1 MSISR
6 GAKLDDRSGPSR
18 SIELSSRSASQIGSK
33 ISFAAVCASRS
44 SMVGIPS
51 ARSPPP
57 GLAIIFRLT
66 GCGWYVLSCRSF
78 LQAVQ
83 PARLDVLEA
92 LSVYPRRAFIGFG
105 QSVSVQQNVLSVHL
119 VVKLVE
125 TEFRLVLR
133 LAIQLDLQ
141 VPNFIR
147 RDEVSG
153 ANRELRG
160 RLCDPQSRN
169 GERGIGVDR

>member
-1 MSISR
+1 
-6 GAKLDDRSGPSR
+6 
-18 SIELSSRSASQIGSK
+18 
-33 ISFAAVCASRS
+33 
-44 SMVGIPS
+44 MVGIPS

-133 LAIQLDLQ
+133 SEEHTSELQ
-141 VPNFIR
+141 
-147 RDEVSG
+147 S
-153 ANRELRG
+153 LRHLVC
-160 RLCDPQSRN
+160 RLLL
-169 GERGIGVDR
+169 EKK